1 MMLAACGG
9 SSSTKKSLE
18 TASVQAA
25 RTTAGLRLTSIGT
38 NRKAHFSPDGKN
50 VIYLSGD
57 RQGHKYVQVYELSL
71 ETFHEKR
78 ITYHDGD
85 CHDVDYSPTGS
96 HLIYAST
103 TDELKERPRLLNEQV
118 GKLPPTEIY
127 LTDRTGAQIQRLT
140 HEAGYQSEAAWVGPN
155 QFLFVSENDGRTKI
169 NRLMLADTKVHPW
182 TEDPSASLRI
192 PAVDASATR
201 VAWVIQK
208 KAGGLALGLKLAGKI
223 KSLEIPFNDIQSLQW
238 ILGTGKRP
246 VLLMSA
252 KRNAPD
258 RLSAWLLD
266 PENKTPCA
274 APLFAEAGGDLKDL
288 SVSKNQERV
297 VMTFENGASSQLF
310 MREFLPLPEACVPL
324 TSPEALSPAPATA
337 GAP

>member
-1 MMLAACGG
+1 M
-9 SSSTKKSLE
+9 
-18 TASVQAA
+18 QAA

-50 VIYLSGD
+50 VIYLSGNRD
-57 RQGHKYVQVYELSL
+57 GHKYVQVYELSL

-85 CHDVDYSPTGS
+85 CYDVDYSPTGS

-169 NRLMLADTKVHPW
+169 NRLMLADAKVHPW
-182 TEDPSASLRI
+182 AEDASASLRI

-208 KAGGLALGLKLAGKI
+208 KTGGIALGLKLAGKI

-238 ILGTGKRP
+238 IIGPGKRP

-252 KRNAPD
+252 KKSASD
-258 RLSAWLLD
+258 RLSAWMLD
-266 PENKTPCA
+266 PENAGNKTPCA

-288 SVSKNQERV
+288 SVSKNQDRV

-310 MREFLPLPEACVPL
+310 MREFPALPEAASCVPL
-324 TSPEALSPAPATA
+324 TSPETASPAPVTA
-337 GAP
+337 GAPQT